1 MNRVYPPAAKGHTSL
16 LYDDLSWLQPDL
28 NQLPELS
35 RYDDSSVSWR
45 LYQITELSEGKAAGR
60 RLAMENVVASLRHSN
75 SAFVYVLS
83 GNASGIKLHI
93 GVASDSD
100 QAGGAAYHQY
110 VELGP
115 IRERVFHLVHTQS
128 PRANT
133 GTMPQ
138 GDTELHTQK
147 LTFAGN
153 VDGHK
158 LFAKITGP
166 ASIEICTAASLEDVG
181 KGQAENIKLIDLR

>member
-1 MNRVYPPAAKGHTSL
+1 MNRVYPPAAKGHTGL
-16 LYDDLSWLQPDL
+16 LYDDLFWLQPDL

-100 QAGGAAYHQY
+100 QAGGGPLIISTLNWGQFGNGYSTWFTPSRP
-110 VELGP
+110 GP
-115 IRERVFHLVHTQS
+115 ILAQC
-128 PRANT
+128 
-133 GTMPQ
+133 
-138 GDTELHTQK
+138 
-147 LTFAGN
+147 
-153 VDGHK
+153 HK
-158 LFAKITGP
+158 VTLNCIPK
-166 ASIEICTAASLEDVG
+166 S
-181 KGQAENIKLIDLR
+181 